1 MTNNNTT
8 RNNPD
13 QRNRSSAD
21 SVYYSALNDAVNR
34 GYSPDAARE
43 VAQKA
48 VREYWQGNADVEEE
62 EADF

>member
-1 MTNNNTT
+1 MTDNNTS

-21 SVYYSALNDAVNR
+21 AVYYSALNNALNR
-34 GYSPDAARE
+34 GYSPDSARDAAQR
-43 VAQKA
+43 A

-62 EADF
+62 EDF